1 MGSTFSGKLYDRRF
15 MGKYNNLSSVY
26 ADILPN
32 DIKEVIQWSE
42 FIVANVP
49 LVASALDKMSS
60 VAITSLQYMTSD
72 LTEMSTNDAK
82 SWKNILEENMEIEEK
97 LQEVGFNYLLNG
109 NVFMSVFFP
118 VHRTVTCMKC
128 KEVLTQDHFSSAS
141 SLKPHMEEIL
151 VPTNGKKE
159 GKKEKGAKTH
169 KKEKVLVF
177 KGGCPKC
184 ATKTNFTIKDI
195 KVSNMDGVNIVTW
208 PINSINFVS
217 DSITGRSIYYYKM
230 PNASRKMITEGFL
243 DMLFHQPIDMIEA
256 AVKNTSVRF
265 DQGKVLHLRRKKMSG
280 TNTGWGMPILTSS
293 IPEMISL
300 MLLRKSQERILSDMI
315 FPLRGLSPKAVG
327 SDGQAIYNFMS
338 GSDLNKKV
346 ENMLESHKNNPT
358 SIKFFPIPLD
368 AVNAFGEGKA
378 LNLTE
383 EIDQISTMI
392 MTSIGVP
399 IEFVKG
405 GLGYTA
411 AGASIRVLENQLMG
425 LTNSM
430 EKVVNFVAKQI
441 AVYTDKKPVRIKITP
456 FRIIDDIA
464 EKQILLSLYQQQKL
478 SDHTMASMF
487 KLDAKSENDRMSE
500 EMKVG
505 VRTRA
510 ELEEFNRS
518 ITQNLEEKAKTEA
531 MLSTSSTQQ
540 VNQQAIM
547 QEADEMAARLNQMD
561 SGMKKSEMDRL
572 QKENWLLYVAT
583 KERLD
588 FNAQKNATQAAG
600 EARAEEMGMA
610 PQGGQQ

>member
-15 MGKYNNLSSVY
+15 MGKYNNLSSIY

-60 VAITSLQYMTSD
+60 VAITSLQYMTDD
-72 LTEMSTNDAK
+72 LSEMTTNDAK
-82 SWKNILEENMEIEEK
+82 SWKSILEENMEIEEK
-97 LQEVGFNYLLNG
+97 LQETGFNYLLNG
-109 NVFMSVFFP
+109 NVFLSVFFP
-118 VHRTVTCMKC
+118 IHRTVTCMKC
-128 KEVLTQDHFSSAS
+128 KTELSQDRFTSSS
-141 SLKPHMEEIL
+141 SLKPEMEEIL
-151 VPTNGKKE
+151 MPTNGKRG
-159 GKKEKGAKTH
+159 GKKEKGTKTT
-169 KKEKVLVF
+169 KKQKVLVF
-177 KGGCPKC
+177 KGGCPAC
-184 ATKTNFTIKDI
+184 AAKSIFTIKDI
-195 KVSNMDGVNIVTW
+195 KVKDMGGVNIVTW

-217 DSITGRSIYYYKM
+217 DNITGRSTYYYRM
-230 PNASRKMITEGFL
+230 PNANRKMITEGFL
-243 DMLFHQPIDMIEA
+243 DMIFHQPLDMIEA
-256 AVKNTSVRF
+256 AVKNTTVKF

-300 MLLRKSQERILSDMI
+300 LLLRKSQERILSDMI
-315 FPLRGLSPKAVG
+315 FPLRGLSPKASG
-327 SDGQAIYNFMS
+327 SDGNAVYNFMS
-338 GSDLNKKV
+338 GTDLSQKV
-346 ENMLESHKNNPT
+346 ENMLKGHKNNPT
-358 SIKFFPIPLD
+358 SIKYFPIPLD
-368 AVNAFGEGKA
+368 TVTAFGEGKS
-378 LNLTE
+378 LNLSE

-430 EKVVNFVAKQI
+430 EKVANFVAKQI
-441 AVYTDKKPVRIKITP
+441 AVYTDKKPVHIKIVP

-464 EKQILLSLYQQQKL
+464 EKQILMSLYQGQKL

-487 KLDAKSENDRMSE
+487 KLDATTENERMSE
-500 EMKVG
+500 EMKQG
-505 VRTRA
+505 IRTRS
-510 ELEEFNRS
+510 ELEEYQRNLA
-518 ITQNLEEKAKTEA
+518 QNLEEKAKTEA

-547 QEADEMAARLNQMD
+547 QEADQMAAQLNQMD

-583 KERLD
+583 KERME
-588 FNAQKNATQAAG
+588 FNAQKDATSAAHDQK
-600 EARAEEMGMA
+600 AEEMGMA
-610 PQGGQQ
+610 PQGQQ

>member
-49 LVASALDKMSS
+49 VVASALDKMSS
-60 VAITSLQYMTSD
+60 VAITALQYMTSD
-72 LTEMSTNDAK
+72 LSEMSTSDAQ
-82 SWKNILEENMEIEEK
+82 SWKSILEENMNIEEK
-97 LQEVGFNYLLNG
+97 LQETGFNYLLNG
-109 NVFMSVFFP
+109 NVFISVFFP

-128 KEVLTQDHFSSAS
+128 KESLSQEAFSSS
-141 SLKPHMEEIL
+141 SNLKPEMEDIL
-151 VPTNGKKE
+151 MPTNGKRD
-159 GKKEKGAKTH
+159 GKKEKSNKTH
-169 KKEKVLVF
+169 KKQKVLVF
-177 KGGCPKC
+177 KGACPKC
-184 ATKTNFTIKDI
+184 ASRSIFTIKDI
-195 KVSNMDGVNIVTW
+195 KVNNMDGVNIVTW
-208 PINSINFVS
+208 PVNSINFVS
-217 DSITGRSIYYYKM
+217 DQITGRSTYYYRM
-230 PNASRKMITEGFL
+230 PNATRKMITEGFL
-243 DMLFHQPIDMIEA
+243 DMIFHQPLDMIQA
-256 AVKNTSVRF
+256 AVQNTTVRF
-265 DQGKVLHLRRKKMSG
+265 DQGKVLHLKRKKMAG

-300 MLLRKSQERILSDMI
+300 LLLRKSQERILSDMI
-315 FPLRGLSPKAVG
+315 FPLRGLSPRATG
-327 SDGQAIYNFMS
+327 SDGNAVYNFMS
-338 GSDLNKKV
+338 GSDLSKKV
-346 ENMLESHKNNPT
+346 ENMLNQHKNNPT

-368 AVNAFGEGKA
+368 AVNAFGEGKS

-430 EKVVNFVAKQI
+430 EKVANFVAKQI
-441 AVYTDKKPVRIKITP
+441 AVYSDKKPVHIKITP
-456 FRIIDDIA
+456 FRIIDDLA
-464 EKQILLSLYQQQKL
+464 EKQILMQLYQGQKI

-487 KLDAKSENDRMSE
+487 KLDAKTESNRIEE
-500 EMKVG
+500 EMKEG
-505 VRTRA
+505 IRA
-510 ELEEFNRS
+510 RALIEEFQRS
-518 ITQNLEEKAKTEA
+518 MAQNLEEKAKTEA
-531 MLSTSSTQQ
+531 MLSSSSTEQ

-547 QEADEMAARLNQMD
+547 QEADEMAAKLSQLE
-561 SGMKKSEMDRL
+561 SGQRRSEMDRL

-583 KERLD
+583 KERME
-588 FNAQKNATQAAG
+588 FNANKDATLAANEQKNQNNGFTAT
-600 EARAEEMGMA
+600 E
-610 PQGGQQ
+610 